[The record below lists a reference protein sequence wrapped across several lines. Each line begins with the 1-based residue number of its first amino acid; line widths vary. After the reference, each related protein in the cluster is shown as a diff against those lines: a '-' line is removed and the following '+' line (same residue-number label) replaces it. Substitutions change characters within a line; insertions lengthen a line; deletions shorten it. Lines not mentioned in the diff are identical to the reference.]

1 MRGSRLYS
9 ALALSVLVC
18 GSSTIAQSQEWTTPA
33 VDLSG
38 FWMLRFDPAVDTIQP
53 SGNAYAGY
61 VPPAPL
67 TPAAAKLFADS
78 TQPESLRTT
87 IPTETVVSLRSRWCH
102 PHGYPFFM
110 RTPEAIDIIQG
121 DRQIMVT
128 GDRPMG
134 MRHIYLD
141 QKTHPAGWEPT
152 LMGHAIGRWEGDT
165 LITHTVGLTGSNIP
179 GALATTPDTRLTERY
194 RLLSNDRLSVTFTW
208 EDPTQLTAPHTHELI
223 YYRQP
228 VGTYAYENFCDA
240 SDPTQYTEPIAP
252 IAPK

>member
-1 MRGSRLYS
+1 MSAGRVCRAVTLAVLLSGSG
-9 ALALSVLVC
+9 VF
-18 GSSTIAQSQEWTTPA
+18 AQDRTMPY

-67 TPAAAKLFADS
+67 TPEARKLVAAS
-78 TQPESLRTT
+78 TQPELLRTT
-87 IPTETVVSLRSRWCH
+87 IPTETVVSLRSRWCQA
-102 PHGYPFFM
+102 HGYPFFM
-110 RTPEAIDIIQG
+110 RSPEAIDIIQG
-121 DRQIMVT
+121 DRQIMIT

-141 QKTHPAGWEPT
+141 QQTHPAGWEPT

-165 LITHTVGLTGSNIP
+165 LITHTVGLTGSTIP

-228 VGTYAYENFCDA
+228 VGTFAYENFCDA
-240 SDPTQYTEPIAP
+240 SDPRQYSEPIAP
-252 IAPK
+252 ITPK